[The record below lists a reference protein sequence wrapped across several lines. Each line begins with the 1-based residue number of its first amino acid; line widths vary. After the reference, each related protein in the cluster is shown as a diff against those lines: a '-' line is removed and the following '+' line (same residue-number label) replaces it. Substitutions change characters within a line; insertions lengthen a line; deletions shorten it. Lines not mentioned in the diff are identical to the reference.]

1 MGLTR
6 DRFVQ
11 GGDGGEQEWIIACC
25 RHLATFPAFL
35 LAPICLLNRKLLRCA
50 ECLGS
55 LKQSRVS
62 RRVLGALGAILREM
76 THQREALGVKHG
88 NLFAYH
94 LGQRA
99 EEVDI
104 LQYVANSERK
114 EADTEAGARLAPAS
128 LSSSIQQNPRSC
140 SLLPTGDGSAGRHP
154 SAWEQRLAASA
165 HGNTSQVPTL
175 LSPVVT
181 CLHPRRESQMYK
193 RGKCR

>member
-94 LGQRA
+94 LGQRGRSLDSTLRGLFGNEA
-99 EEVDI
+99 KAIKLLVNYSNKKTGANIYWTTYFLIYCDEE
-104 LQYVANSERK
+104 Q
-114 EADTEAGARLAPAS
+114 
-128 LSSSIQQNPRSC
+128 
-140 SLLPTGDGSAGRHP
+140 
-154 SAWEQRLAASA
+154 
-165 HGNTSQVPTL
+165 TSHQV
-175 LSPVVT
+175 
-181 CLHPRRESQMYK
+181 Y
-193 RGKCR
+193 